1 MITNNVRT
9 WKGVPPLLAF
19 GGSDGTPI
27 VIDVTTG
34 IGYFTYNNLVLPL
47 VGGVLKVY
55 DAFSDGFSDGFAN
68 GS

>member
-9 WKGVPPLLAF
+9 CVGIPTRANF

-34 IGYFTYNNLVLPL
+34 IGYYSYQGRILPMTA
-47 VGGVLKVY
+47 GVQPIY
-55 DAFSDGFSDGFAN
+55 AAFSSGFSDGFVN
-68 GS
+68 GT

>member
-1 MITNNVRT
+1 MRTNNVRT
-9 WKGVPPLLAF
+9 WVGVPPLPIF

-34 IGYFTYNNLVLPL
+34 IAYYTYENLVLPL
-47 VGGVLKVY
+47 IGGVAVVF
-55 DAFSDGFSDGFAN
+55 DAFSDGFSDGFVN